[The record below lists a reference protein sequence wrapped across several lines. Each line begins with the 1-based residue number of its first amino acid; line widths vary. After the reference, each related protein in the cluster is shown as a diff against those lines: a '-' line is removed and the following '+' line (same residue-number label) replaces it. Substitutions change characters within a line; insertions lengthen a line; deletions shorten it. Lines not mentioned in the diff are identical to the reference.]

1 MTRFYMVALISCL
14 SFSAFAGNDS
24 QYRGEGDAAYEDAAK
39 QDQTGQPDQ
48 SQDQTGKP
56 NQGQDQG
63 QGQGHRKHRRSRSG
77 VWVCYADN
85 LIVKGFIGVSSDK
98 GSAMALAMARCEN
111 NSQLPCFA
119 ELCRQE

>member
-1 MTRFYMVALISCL
+1 MTRFFMVALISCM

-24 QYRGEGDAAYEDAAK
+24 QYRGEGDVAYDDAAK

-48 SQDQTGKP
+48 GQEQIGRPDQS
-56 NQGQDQG
+56 QG
-63 QGQGHRKHRRSRSG
+63 QGQGQRKHRRSRSG
-77 VWVCYADN
+77 IWVCYADN

-111 NSQLPCFA
+111 NSQLPCFP